1 MSGSQ
6 DYYDLLGLDPSA
18 TPEEIKQR
26 YRELSRTFHP
36 DAGGT
41 AAFFRLLNEA
51 YEVLKDPERRAAY
64 DKQRTSGQRSKAA
77 REEPGRTESESGF
90 VPDFLR
96 LTLPLAERLAMEN
109 GIDLEFILVP
119 VPKNSPYI
127 NHVVEQSPGAG
138 GPLNRSTLVTLH
150 VAIAPTAK
158 DYAAAAA
165 TAAGEWMGEKLG
177 ELDAYLDRKERQRL
191 DWESGAPARE
201 KALLAEEARQAD
213 LQRKAAAARSKKE
226 RLVREGNDKSSRVC
240 LVCNKRHKF
249 YIYDGVL
256 FGGRPAHEVT
266 GIGCLRCGAENE
278 VKSPQPP
285 FGGTEQCV
293 SCKAGLFNRSVTV
306 SEAQHLLN
314 SLQLATIT
322 RRSKELVSRRWREV
336 VFTALLI
343 AAIASVTAIAVL
355 SNSTTTTDA
364 GAEDVVRVK
373 IGDIGQPT
381 TTVAPVESNTT
392 TTAPVVS
399 ITTTTTVAVP
409 LDLSRAN
416 LRNENLSY
424 RDLTG
429 ANLTSSDLSFA
440 DLTWADLS
448 RADLSRAD
456 LTLAKL
462 SGADLG
468 GADLTY
474 ANLTEADLSMAN
486 LGGANLSGADLG
498 GADLTGANLAGADLT
513 DANLTF
519 ADLTDA
525 YLGGA
530 DLTGAYL
537 SGTTGPDGRR
547 PFSP

>member
-1 MSGSQ
+1 
-6 DYYDLLGLDPSA
+6 
-18 TPEEIKQR
+18 
-26 YRELSRTFHP
+26 
-36 DAGGT
+36 
-41 AAFFRLLNEA
+41 
-51 YEVLKDPERRAAY
+51 
-64 DKQRTSGQRSKAA
+64 
-77 REEPGRTESESGF
+77 
-90 VPDFLR
+90 
-96 LTLPLAERLAMEN
+96 MEN

-381 TTVAPVESNTT
+381 TT
-392 TTAPVVS
+392 
-399 ITTTTTVAVP
+399 TTVAAP
-409 LDLSRAN
+409 KNLSGEDLSG
-416 LRNENLSY
+416 E
-424 RDLTG
+424 D
-429 ANLTSSDLSFA
+429 
-440 DLTWADLS
+440 
-448 RADLSRAD
+448 
-456 LTLAKL
+456 L
-462 SGADLG
+462 SGADLR
-468 GADLTY
+468 
-474 ANLTEADLSMAN
+474 NADLSDAD
-486 LGGANLSGADLG
+486 LSGADLSDADLEYADLS
-498 GADLTGANLAGADLT
+498 GADLSGADLSFAYLYR
-513 DANLTF
+513 ANLW
-519 ADLTDA
+519 
-525 YLGGA
+525 GA
-530 DLTGAYL
+530 DLSDAILIGA
-537 SGTTGPDGRR
+537 SGLN
-547 PFSP
+547 